1 MDHESHE
8 SQSRLIL
15 IQSILLWCGYLGFM
29 IQSGVF
35 EKKNKNKQNKNNNK
49 KSILV
54 SSTIHLW
61 IFPKDEPSET
71 LLSI

>member
-35 EKKNKNKQNKNNNK
+35 EKNKQTNNTKQQQKN
-49 KSILV
+49 L
-54 SSTIHLW
+54 
-61 IFPKDEPSET
+61 F
-71 LLSI
+71 